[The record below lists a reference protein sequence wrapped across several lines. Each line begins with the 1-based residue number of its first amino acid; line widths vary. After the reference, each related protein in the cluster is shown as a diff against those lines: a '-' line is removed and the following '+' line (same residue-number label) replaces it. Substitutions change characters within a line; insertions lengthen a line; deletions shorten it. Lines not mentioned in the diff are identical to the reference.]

1 MRFRT
6 FAYSSRIE
14 LRLYLAD
21 CSLEFLQSSTLG
33 SDIRLRRLKRF
44 RLFCERGAA
53 IRVPRFF
60 ALREDAARAVNIRRL
75 IFLFFVVFV
84 VTHVCARTH
93 RQHDQRRSAQHQ
105 TAKDGMMGNV
115 LSISEAARATTFCHR
130 CLGDRAAGETGP
142 TV

>member
-60 ALREDAARAVNIRRL
+60 VPREDAARAVNIRRL
-75 IFLFFVVFV
+75 IFLFLSSSLSLMSVQGRIVSMISDV
-84 VTHVCARTH
+84 
-93 RQHDQRRSAQHQ
+93 
-105 TAKDGMMGNV
+105 V
-115 LSISEAARATTFCHR
+115 LSTELPKT
-130 CLGDRAAGETGP
+130 E
-142 TV
+142 